1 MADYC
6 KKWRKKRANLKLF
19 TFKKAPD
26 NVSGA
31 FLKAN
36 SLRFAQVKSR
46 YETQILKRE
55 K

>member
-1 MADYC
+1 MA
-6 KKWRKKRANLKLF
+6 KKKGEPQAIHLL
-19 TFKKAPD
+19 KKAPD